1 MAQKV
6 SNAEAKRKQKIS
18 ELSNSPVKPCNLH
31 QVNGKV
37 PQALSMHV
45 WVSVAQKEHS
55 ITK

>member
-6 SNAEAKRKQKIS
+6 SHAEVKRKQKIS

-37 PQALSMHV
+37 PQVLSMHV